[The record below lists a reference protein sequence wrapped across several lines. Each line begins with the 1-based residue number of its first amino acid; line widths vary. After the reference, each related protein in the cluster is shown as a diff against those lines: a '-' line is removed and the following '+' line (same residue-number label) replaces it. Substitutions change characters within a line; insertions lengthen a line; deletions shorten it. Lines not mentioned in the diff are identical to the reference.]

1 MTVVRDVDTI
11 WRELNQKKLPKSS
24 SNVKAD
30 AAIPNPVLKD
40 SAVTGSVHDRS
51 DQQSQDLVTTSTNAP
66 ATADCS
72 QLDLDGIEQRLQR
85 DLQALK
91 APAALAR
98 CQALRHI
105 TVLVLESALP
115 VTVIQEATEHL
126 LAKPLLLGLGDKSEA
141 FRMLA
146 INMLIRLLQVAP
158 DAVIAVLPY
167 AVPVLEERLQAQ
179 EVTQGEQT
187 EELRLSLLH
196 LVTEI
201 IASARKAIAPYGGQ
215 ITEILQQCCDDSY
228 HEVCLQACR
237 SIQKLV
243 ETVGMMLFSVSKQ
256 LMAAVMPLL
265 THKRHK
271 VRIEA
276 SCTVKKLAHM
286 GGHEMVLQMVAW
298 QDPQAIAIKAF
309 YEPDLHVN
317 FCAKLATDPVVQ
329 VRLAFVD
336 MLADW
341 MLTLRERIDHHARLM
356 PYALSAL
363 SDPSQDVQRAALK
376 LLNDL
381 GMQYEEEHQQ
391 DLKDTLYYLPAEAHA
406 LGWQQQGLAQ
416 RLYHQLAPPDNL
428 PLPMAKDSGTT
439 SATSTQATDAFQLPA
454 PFRERPRTGSR
465 IFVQSHFP
473 GIAGAL
479 ASEMLSW
486 QQDNRNR
493 AVELLRSCLMYVEE
507 QVGQHLLKLLP
518 ALCQAKRDSELG
530 VGVQQCCTLIGCFV
544 PSQDYMPLLMV
555 QLESAA
561 DPAAE
566 AACLA
571 VWASFTAGAG
581 IVREAADNLMHVLT
595 YLQDSAS
602 ALAQDT
608 SLRHHVIQLLHAAV
622 TSAPEAVERQ
632 AEWTLVLLLQLR
644 ANVMLAADL
653 PAAQLQQVDATL
665 LASYTAG

>member
-1 MTVVRDVDTI
+1 MSPD
-11 WRELNQKKLPKSS
+11 L
-24 SNVKAD
+24 
-30 AAIPNPVLKD
+30 
-40 SAVTGSVHDRS
+40 HDLS
-51 DQQSQDLVTTSTNAP
+51 ILDQ
-66 ATADCS
+66 
-72 QLDLDGIEQRLQR
+72 I
-85 DLQALK
+85 
-91 APAALAR
+91 PAA
-98 CQALRHI
+98 
-105 TVLVLESALP
+105 T
-115 VTVIQEATEHL
+115 
-126 LAKPLLLGLGDKSEA
+126 
-141 FRMLA
+141 
-146 INMLIRLLQVAP
+146 QVAP

-179 EVTQGEQT
+179 E
-187 EELRLSLLH
+187 
-196 LVTEI
+196 
-201 IASARKAIAPYGGQ
+201 AIAPYGGQ
-215 ITEILQQCCDDSY
+215 ITEILQHCCDDSY

-276 SCTVKKLAHM
+276 IRTVRKLAHM

-329 VRLAFVD
+329 VRLEFVD

-363 SDPSQDVQRAALK
+363 SDPSKDVQRAALK
-376 LLNDL
+376 LMDDV
-381 GMQYEEEHQQ
+381 GVQYEEEHQQ

-416 RLYHQLAPPDNL
+416 RLYHRLPPSDNLLPPMARASGATSNQATGVAHAVTLSSIPAHADNSSTASHKAPPVAAARQGRHD
-428 PLPMAKDSGTT
+428 ADEKTRVHGV
-439 SATSTQATDAFQLPA
+439 TQAFQLPA

-486 QQDNRNR
+486 QQDNRIR
-493 AVELLRSCLMYVEE
+493 AIELLRSCLMCVEE

-518 ALCQAKRDSELG
+518 ALCQAMRDSELG
-530 VGVQQCCTLIGCFV
+530 VSVQQCCTLIGCFV
-544 PSQDYMPLLMV
+544 PSQDYVPLLMV

-571 VWASFTAGAG
+571 VWASFTLKSTLAMLLAFVG
-581 IVREAADNLMHVLT
+581 IHKVDLMPTRSLPVLT
-595 YLQDSAS
+595 
-602 ALAQDT
+602 T
-608 SLRHHVIQLLHAAV
+608 KR
-622 TSAPEAVERQ
+622 
-632 AEWTLVLLLQLR
+632 
-644 ANVMLAADL
+644 
-653 PAAQLQQVDATL
+653 
-665 LASYTAG
+665 